1 MAFASGYPEICAA
14 EMTVQAQGEYAFVA
28 LEFGDEADAGFRRA
42 PLALPWG
49 NVSPASGRRSVRAVG
64 PDDVVDRAVGLV
76 EPRALI
82 TVPLETMLRQ
92 AERVL
97 PRLLLDAL
105 VKSHPPQDEAASR

>member
-1 MAFASGYPEICAA
+1 MQAFDALLWHYLGATYLRPPGGAVCEPSGLMMWWI
-14 EMTVQAQGEYAFVA
+14 V
-28 LEFGDEADAGFRRA
+28 L
-42 PLALPWG
+42 LAL
-49 NVSPASGRRSVRAVG
+49 SSLARYEPAGWTKALT
-64 PDDVVDRAVGLV
+64 PDGS
-76 EPRALI
+76 LI